1 MEGMQILLSE
11 RQRDILRLV
20 VEEYVETGQPL
31 GSKTLVERAGLVVSS
46 STVRSELAE
55 LERLG
60 FLTHPHTSAGRV
72 PTAAGY
78 RIYVDELLARPET
91 RGEGLGLG
99 LSSARAEVEEALQAT
114 TEMLSQVTRLLAL
127 VSAPPLEAATVKHV
141 EVLLL
146 QPEIVL
152 VVVIAST
159 GSVTD
164 LRFAFPEPV
173 DPGLVTWAGEY
184 LDERLSGARI
194 GSRAVKL
201 AFDDP
206 SLRPGERAFLQAIRG
221 AFEQAADENR
231 QLFVGGT
238 AGLLE
243 EMRAEEIGAY
253 RSLMEAL
260 EKRAALLDVLAQRLD
275 PRRPFARVGE
285 ELEQPGLQQLALVG
299 ATYGI
304 AHRTLGAVSLLGPL
318 RMDYEKALRSVR
330 AAAAELSRF
339 VEDAYADDR

>member
-1 MEGMQILLSE
+1 MLLSD

-20 VEEYVETGQPL
+20 VEEYVASGQPL
-31 GSKTLVERAGLVVSS
+31 GSRTLVERAALVVSP

-60 FLTHPHTSAGRV
+60 LLMHPHTSAGRV
-72 PTAAGY
+72 PTEAGY
-78 RIYVDELLARPET
+78 RLYVDELLSRPEA
-91 RGEGLGLG
+91 RGEAFALGLP
-99 LSSARAEVEEALQAT
+99 SARSEVEEALQAT

-146 QPEIVL
+146 QPDVVL

-173 DPGLVTWAGEY
+173 DPGLVTWAAEY
-184 LDERLSGARI
+184 LDERVSGARI

-206 SLRPGERAFLQAIRG
+206 SLRPREHAFLQAIRS

-238 AGLLE
+238 AGLLD

-253 RSLMEAL
+253 RSLMDAL

-330 AAAAELSRF
+330 SAAAELSRF
-339 VEDAYADDR
+339 VEDAYGDDR

>member
-1 MEGMQILLSE
+1 MEAMQILLSE

-20 VEEYVETGQPL
+20 VEEYVATRQPV
-31 GSKTLVERAGLVVSS
+31 GSKTLVERAALAVSS
-46 STVRSELAE
+46 STVRYELAE

-60 FLTHPHTSAGRV
+60 LLTHPHTSAGRV
-72 PTAAGY
+72 PTESGY
-78 RIYVDELLARPET
+78 RIYVDELLSRPEA
-91 RGEGLGLG
+91 REPFPLGLPE
-99 LSSARAEVEEALQAT
+99 ARAEVEEALQAT

-146 QPEIVL
+146 QPEVVL

-164 LRFAFPEPV
+164 LRFSFSAPV

-184 LDERLSGARI
+184 LDERVSGARI
-194 GSRAVKL
+194 GSRAVKQ
-201 AFDDP
+201 AFDEP
-206 SLRPGERAFLQAIRG
+206 ALRPRERAFLAAIRG

-231 QLFVGGT
+231 QLFVGGA
-238 AGLLE
+238 AGLLD

-253 RSLMEAL
+253 RSLLEAL

-285 ELEQPGLQQLALVG
+285 ELEQPGLERLALVG
-299 ATYGI
+299 ATYGL
-304 AHRTLGAVSLLGPL
+304 AHRTLGSVSLLGPL

-330 AAAAELSRF
+330 AAAAELSRY
-339 VEDAYADDR
+339 VEDAYSDER

>member
-1 MEGMQILLSE
+1 VQILLSG

-20 VEEYVETGQPL
+20 VEEYVATGQPL
-31 GSKTLVERAGLVVSS
+31 GAKTLVERADLVVSS

-60 FLTHPHTSAGRV
+60 LLTHPHTSAGRV
-72 PTAAGY
+72 PTEAGY
-78 RIYVDELLARPET
+78 RLYGDELLTRPEA
-91 RGEGLGLG
+91 RGEAFELGLPT
-99 LSSARAEVEEALQAT
+99 ARAEVEEALQAT

-173 DPGLVTWAGEY
+173 DPGLVTWAAEY

-194 GSRAVKL
+194 GSRAVKV
-201 AFDDP
+201 AFDEP
-206 SLRPGERAFLQAIRG
+206 SLRPRERAFLQAIRS

-238 AGLLE
+238 AGLLD

-253 RSLMEAL
+253 RSLMDAL

-330 AAAAELSRF
+330 AAAGELSRF
-339 VEDAYADDR
+339 VEEAYGDDR

>member
-1 MEGMQILLSE
+1 M
-11 RQRDILRLV
+11 LRLV
-20 VEEYVETGQPL
+20 VEEYVATGQPL
-31 GSKTLVERAGLVVSS
+31 GSKTLVERADLVVSS

-60 FLTHPHTSAGRV
+60 LLTHPHTSAGRV
-72 PTAAGY
+72 PTEAGY
-78 RIYVDELLARPET
+78 RLYVDELLTRPEA
-91 RGEGLGLG
+91 RGEAFELGLPT
-99 LSSARAEVEEALQAT
+99 ARAEVEEALQAT

-173 DPGLVTWAGEY
+173 DPGLVTWAAEY

-194 GSRAVKL
+194 GSRAVKV
-201 AFDDP
+201 AFDEP
-206 SLRPGERAFLQAIRG
+206 SLRPRERAFLQAIRS

-238 AGLLE
+238 AGLLD

-253 RSLMEAL
+253 RSLMDAL

-330 AAAAELSRF
+330 AAAGELSRF
-339 VEDAYADDR
+339 VEEAYGDDR

>member
-1 MEGMQILLSE
+1 
-11 RQRDILRLV
+11 
-20 VEEYVETGQPL
+20 
-31 GSKTLVERAGLVVSS
+31 
-46 STVRSELAE
+46 
-55 LERLG
+55 
-60 FLTHPHTSAGRV
+60 
-72 PTAAGY
+72 
-78 RIYVDELLARPET
+78 VDELLTRPET
-91 RGEGLGLG
+91 REDPFPLGLPA
-99 LSSARAEVEEALQAT
+99 ARAEVEEALQAT

-127 VSAPPLEAATVKHV
+127 VSAPPMQAATIRHV

-146 QPEIVL
+146 QPDLVL

-164 LRFAFPEPV
+164 LRFAFPEPL

-184 LDERLSGARI
+184 LSERLAGARI
-194 GSRAVKL
+194 GSRTVKL
-201 AFDDP
+201 AFDEP
-206 SLRPGERAFLQAIRG
+206 GLGLRERAFLEVLRS

-231 QLFVGGT
+231 RLFVGGT

-260 EKRAALLDVLAQRLD
+260 EKRAAILDVVAQRLD
-275 PRRPFARVGE
+275 PKRSFARVGE
-285 ELEQPGLQQLALVG
+285 ELEQPGLRELALVG

-304 AHRTLGAVSLLGPL
+304 AHRTLGSVSLLGPL

-339 VEDAYADDR
+339 VEDVYAEDS

>member
-1 MEGMQILLSE
+1 VQILVSE
-11 RQRDILRLV
+11 RQREILRLV
-20 VEEYVETGQPL
+20 VEEYVATSQPV
-31 GSKTLVERAGLVVSS
+31 GSKTIVDNSALGVSP
-46 STVRSELAE
+46 STVRNELAE

-60 FLTHPHTSAGRV
+60 LLTHPHTSAGRV
-72 PTAAGY
+72 PTEAGY
-78 RIYVDELLARPET
+78 RLYVDELLRRPEA
-91 RGEGLGLG
+91 RVEAFPLVVP
-99 LSSARAEVEEALQAT
+99 AVRAEVEEALQTT
-114 TEMLSQVTRLLAL
+114 TEMLSQVTRLLAV
-127 VSAPPLEAATVKHV
+127 VSAPPLEAATVRRLD
-141 EVLLL
+141 VLLL
-146 QPEIVL
+146 QPELVL

-164 LRFAFPEPV
+164 LRFSFPEQV

-184 LDERLSGARI
+184 LAERVVGQRI

-206 SLRPGERAFLQAIRG
+206 SLGSRERAFLQSIRS

-238 AGLLE
+238 AGLLD
-243 EMRAEEIGAY
+243 EMRSEEIGAY
-253 RSLMEAL
+253 RSLLEAL

-275 PRRPFARVGE
+275 PQRTFARVGE
-285 ELEQPGLQQLALVG
+285 ELDQPTLRDVALVG
-299 ATYGI
+299 ATYGY

-330 AAAAELSRF
+330 SAAYELSRY
-339 VEDAYADDR
+339 VEDVYADES

>member
-1 MEGMQILLSE
+1 MGDVQIPLSG
-11 RQRDILRLV
+11 RQRDVLRLV
-20 VEEYVETGQPL
+20 VEEYVATGVPV
-31 GSKTLVERAGLVVSS
+31 GSRTLVERSGLAVSP
-46 STVRSELAE
+46 STVRHELAE

-60 FLTHPHTSAGRV
+60 LLTHPHTSAGRV
-72 PTAAGY
+72 PTEAGY
-78 RIYVDELLARPET
+78 RLYVDELLTRPET
-91 RGEGLGLG
+91 REDPFPLGLPA
-99 LSSARAEVEEALQAT
+99 ARAEVEEALQAT

-127 VSAPPLEAATVKHV
+127 VSAPPLQAATIRHV

-146 QPEIVL
+146 QPDLVL

-164 LRFAFPEPV
+164 LRFAFPEPL

-184 LDERLSGARI
+184 LSERLAGTRI
-194 GSRAVKL
+194 GSRSVKL
-201 AFDDP
+201 AFDEPGLSARERGFLDV
-206 SLRPGERAFLQAIRG
+206 LRS

-231 QLFVGGT
+231 RLFVGGT

-260 EKRAALLDVLAQRLD
+260 EKRAAILDVVAQRLD
-275 PRRPFARVGE
+275 PRRSFARVGE
-285 ELEQPGLQQLALVG
+285 ELEQPGLRELALVG

-304 AHRTLGAVSLLGPL
+304 AHRTLGSVSLLGPL

-330 AAAAELSRF
+330 AAAHELSRF
-339 VEDAYADDR
+339 VEDVYAEDR